1 MKKKRYIHKAK
12 RIMEPKLK
20 MYSIKHF
27 GTLKEGWV
35 NFWFWNVYVKK
46 AFWRYFL
53 PIKSKKKQKK
63 QLNQVKKYLIQQQK
77 NLNTSWQIP

>member
-1 MKKKRYIHKAK
+1 
-12 RIMEPKLK
+12 MEPKLK

-53 PIKSKKKQKK
+53 PIKSKKKTKK
-63 QLNQVKKYLIQQQK
+63 TAK
-77 NLNTSWQIP
+77 SGEEIPYTTTEKSKHIMANSLVHY